1 MYNLYG
7 IYNQLNGNL
16 YIGITNNLKR
26 RWYEHQKAARKLTKD
41 SYAIHRALHKYGIS
55 NFIFKCIEQ
64 LCDLDSANLREIE
77 WIKILRDNGYS
88 LYNITKG
95 GDGTKGNSHQW
106 TKERK
111 QEASKKYA
119 GSGNPMYGVKLLG
132 KANGNYGKTMKQHV
146 KNKLLKS
153 RRKLNSYQ
161 IKKIIKLFNSGKY
174 TQTQLSKDFNVSLT
188 QIHRI
193 VRGKSW
199 GNKNH
204 DAILT
209 KKNLT
214 IEDVK
219 KIKDMYKTKK
229 YTQKY
234 IAKVFGITSNHVYK
248 ILSGK
253 KWSNIK

>member
-1 MYNLYG
+1 MYSLYG
-7 IYNQLNGNL
+7 IYNKLNGNL

-26 RWYEHQKAARKLTKD
+26 RWYEHQKASKQITKD
-41 SYAIHRALHKYGIS
+41 SYAIHRAIYKYGID

-64 LCDLDSANLREIE
+64 LCNLNSANIRETA
-77 WIKILRDNGYS
+77 WIKILRDNGYN
-88 LYNITKG
+88 LYNITEG
-95 GDGTKGNSHQW
+95 GDGTKGHSHQW
-106 TKERK
+106 TEERK
-111 QEASKKYA
+111 RAASKKYS

-132 KANGNYGKTMKQHV
+132 EANGNYGKPMKQNV
-146 KNKLLKS
+146 RNKLLES
-153 RRKLNSYQ
+153 RRKLNNKQ

-204 DAILT
+204 EAILT

-219 KIKDMYKTKK
+219 KIKEMYKTKK

-234 IAKVFGITSNHVYK
+234 IASLFNITSCHVYK
-248 ILSGK
+248 ILAGK
-253 KWSNIK
+253 KWSNVT